1 MSHSADLDR
10 KVLAA
15 VERLGR
21 ALRAARQDVATR
33 HEVSLLGLSVIETL
47 ADGRPRRVG
56 DLAAEL
62 DVSQPTVSDAVTV
75 LDKRGL
81 IRRDR
86 DPADLRSTLV
96 ALTDD
101 GDRLAADAAAELA
114 PLLAAGSGTDADRAT
129 TLRVLLGEIARL
141 QAAGVI
147 TVNRSCLSC
156 RHYQPPGPR
165 TRARCLLLAT
175 ALGGPGPACRLP
187 RTRTDPGL
195 KRARVD
201 RRPGH
206 ITATTDMTTRNSTTP
221 IISSAAASGGCDG
234 ASPTGGRRR
243 RGSSGR
249 GVGESLFMLFGGGGV
264 TGETSCHGP
273 GEAATAPSCG
283 LGHRSV
289 PAAVEGLV
297 ENFDPQLEEVVVE
310 WFGVVQPPVRLDG
323 LDRTLVRFAEQHRRP
338 EVGEV
343 EGVTCPLYGS
353 DASERRPSR
362 RRPVQAGVIRRG
374 LLR

>member
-101 GDRLAADAAAELA
+101 GDHLPADTATELA
-114 PLLAAGSGTDADRAT
+114 PLLAAGS
-129 TLRVLLGEIARL
+129 ARL

-165 TRARCLLLAT
+165 SRARCLLLAT
-175 ALGGPGPACRLP
+175 ALADRDL
-187 RTRTDPGL
+187 
-195 KRARVD
+195 RVD
-201 RRPGH
+201 CPEH
-206 ITATTDMTTRNSTTP
+206 EP
-221 IISSAAASGGCDG
+221 I
-234 ASPTGGRRR
+234 
-243 RGSSGR
+243 
-249 GVGESLFMLFGGGGV
+249 
-264 TGETSCHGP
+264 
-273 GEAATAPSCG
+273 
-283 LGHRSV
+283 
-289 PAAVEGLV
+289 PA
-297 ENFDPQLEEVVVE
+297 
-310 WFGVVQPPVRLDG
+310 
-323 LDRTLVRFAEQHRRP
+323 
-338 EVGEV
+338 
-343 EGVTCPLYGS
+343 
-353 DASERRPSR
+353 
-362 RRPVQAGVIRRG
+362 
-374 LLR
+374 